1 MLSLYLNGYEL
12 GVEEEHLPAGEST
25 PGARHELV
33 FLLLLVLLGRHCLL
47 LQLPLLPH
55 HEGLQSHLKAKSS
68 VNKSTRYSRNKTR
81 AHLCKFG
88 RFGTQFGSLLLDEF
102 LQRNLVLL
110 AVELLTVL
118 ENN

>member
-33 FLLLLVLLGRHCLL
+33 FLLLLVLLGRHGLL

-55 HEGLQSHLKAKSS
+55 HEGLQCHLGTSYVLKALEISS
-68 VNKSTRYSRNKTR
+68 MKPRY
-81 AHLCKFG
+81 LCKFG
-88 RFGTQFGSLLLDEF
+88 RFVAQFGSLLLDEF